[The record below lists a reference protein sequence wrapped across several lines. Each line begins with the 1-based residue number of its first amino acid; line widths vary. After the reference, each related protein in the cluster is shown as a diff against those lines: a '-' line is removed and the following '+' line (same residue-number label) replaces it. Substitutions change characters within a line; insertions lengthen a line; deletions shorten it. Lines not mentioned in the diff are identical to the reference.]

1 MTDRYKIALYL
12 MIRNQII
19 GAEQILPEDIDVI
32 ALDVMDAVLNMI
44 DEERG
49 AAILE
54 EAYREKRKG
63 TVLEDASAETAARRS
78 VGTDHPVLMRQVN
91 TEKG

>member
-1 MTDRYKIALYL
+1 MSRRTSHENLKEGNNLADRYKIALYL
-12 MIRNQII
+12 MIRNQIT
-19 GAEQILPEDIDVI
+19 GNEQILPEYIDVM
-32 ALDVMDAVLNMI
+32 ALDVMDAVLDMI

-63 TVLEDASAETAARRS
+63 TVLEDA
-78 VGTDHPVLMRQVN
+78 
-91 TEKG
+91 